1 MRKLKKNTGADTKVF
16 EMFENSEFGTLTL
29 LEKDNEPWFIGKE
42 IADIL
47 GYSQTQAMTKLLD
60 SDEKVNHPVRMS
72 PTNVT
77 QKTIINESGL
87 YVAIFGSHMPK
98 AKIFRKW
105 VTSVVLPAIRKTG
118 GYIIDKPEDTPE
130 ELMARALLVA
140 QDTLKRKDSRIQKLS
155 IENKKQKGKIRKD
168 KPKVQYYNKVLDSK
182 SCFTIT
188 QIAKQAE
195 MTATHLN
202 IVLEQENIQFKQSGQ
217 WLLKK
222 EYQDKGL
229 VSTRT
234 HVIGRH
240 NDKRTTHSTV
250 WTEKGR
256 LFILELLEDI

>member
-1 MRKLKKNTGADTKVF
+1 MQKLIKMQKDEISMTTLEIAEQTGKRHKNVMRDVRKMFKSLGKEDALPIFEQRYKAADNNIYTCYKLPKDEILCLVSGYSVKLRMAIIKRLNELENNTQTIELPGTYLEALETLVVVIKEKNVITEERDVAIEKTKILKKKGRKL
-16 EMFENSEFGTLTL
+16 
-29 LEKDNEPWFIGKE
+29 
-42 IADIL
+42 
-47 GYSQTQAMTKLLD
+47 
-60 SDEKVNHPVRMS
+60 VR
-72 PTNVT
+72 
-77 QKTIINESGL
+77 
-87 YVAIFGSHMPK
+87 
-98 AKIFRKW
+98 KIK
-105 VTSVVLPAIRKTG
+105 
-118 GYIIDKPEDTPE
+118 
-130 ELMARALLVA
+130 
-140 QDTLKRKDSRIQKLS
+140 
-155 IENKKQKGKIRKD
+155 KD

-202 IVLEQENIQFKQSGQ
+202 TVLEQENIQFKQSGQ

-234 HVIGRH
+234 HTIGRQIE
-240 NDKRTTHSTV
+240 KRTSHSTV